1 MTLGQLK
8 PGEEGI
14 IVRINASAGPIKRR
28 LMDMGILA
36 GEKVKVEKVAPMG
49 DPLEVLIKGYHLS
62 LRKKE
67 AQGIDVEVAA

>member
-8 PGEEGI
+8 PGQEGI
-14 IVRINASAGPIKRR
+14 IVRINASAGPVKRR

-67 AQGIDVEVAA
+67 AQGIDVEATA

>member
-67 AQGIDVEVAA
+67 AQGIDVEGAA